1 MSTAKGRRSEAGSPC
16 PALDEI
22 QGIAE
27 AIDGATDQLPSAA
40 LTEEDLDLA
49 FEWLLRESGDYLR
62 TTMLWG
68 LGAYTPEHVG
78 DSNASRLMTSQMM
91 INKVIED
98 IGEDAGRAA
107 DELVSGTLRPI
118 QEAPHMEPDLVWSIA
133 RAYWHEI
140 VHRGM
145 EIGRVDAY
153 WIKGLKEFS
162 YDEVLVFVQHIWL
175 AFKHYTGLDFMVPE
189 QSKTIKTWLS
199 LSPKLTQRELSPD
212 SLHSGDTPEERRD
225 RLQHYIDHGGPS
237 RKFTEGGPMLGEGLA
252 MVMGN
257 WEYDAR
263 DD

>member
-1 MSTAKGRRSEAGSPC
+1 MSAAEGRRCTANPPG
-16 PALDEI
+16 
-22 QGIAE
+22 
-27 AIDGATDQLPSAA
+27 TA

-49 FEWLLRESGDYLR
+49 FEWLLRESSDYLSA
-62 TTMLWG
+62 TMLWG

-78 DSNASRLMTSQMM
+78 DSNSARLVTSQMV
-91 INKVIED
+91 INRVIED
-98 IGEDAGRAA
+98 IGEDAGLAA
-107 DELVSGTLRPI
+107 DELVKGTLRPI
-118 QEAPHMEPDLVWSIA
+118 QEAPHMEPDLVWNIA
-133 RAYWHEI
+133 RAFWHEV

-153 WIKGLKEFS
+153 WIKGLNDFS

-199 LSPKLTQRELSPD
+199 LSPWLTQREMAPD
-212 SLHSGDTPEERRD
+212 APVTPTGHRESTPQGRID

-237 RKFTEGGPMLGEGLA
+237 RKLSDGPPPSAEVL
-252 MVMGN
+252 VN
-257 WEYDAR
+257 YDGPIVADWDDRNAR